1 MVDMFDTV
9 GTLIGV
15 ASQANLL
22 DEKGN
27 LPRAKGALM
36 ADAVA
41 TTSGACLGTSTVTS
55 YIESAAGVG
64 AGGRTGLTAVAAAGM
79 FAIALFFSPIFF
91 AIPGFATAPAL
102 IVVGL
107 MMLKN
112 IVKIDFENY
121 SESIP
126 AFLALIMMP
135 VTGSIAEGMMVGFIS
150 YIIIKLVG
158 GKAKEVHPILYV
170 VSALF
175 ILNFFV

>member
-1 MVDMFDTV
+1 
-9 GTLIGV
+9 
-15 ASQANLL
+15 
-22 DEKGN
+22 
-27 LPRAKGALM
+27 
-36 ADAVA
+36 
-41 TTSGACLGTSTVTS
+41 
-55 YIESAAGVG
+55 
-64 AGGRTGLTAVAAAGM
+64 
-79 FAIALFFSPIFF
+79 
-91 AIPGFATAPAL
+91 
-102 IVVGL
+102 

-112 IVKIDFENY
+112 IVKIDFDNY

-126 AFLALIMMP
+126 SFLALIMMP

>member
-1 MVDMFDTV
+1 
-9 GTLIGV
+9 
-15 ASQANLL
+15 
-22 DEKGN
+22 
-27 LPRAKGALM
+27 M